1 VTKPGSPAGNLT
13 VGGDAIGKAG
23 GPPAPVVIPPDST
36 ADNSYVAFLDDPLLF
51 FPQPGQGEH
60 VQLSLEGT
68 GSVPAMP
75 VTSLTATV
83 LDHVTVTVP
92 VPPDA
97 GDLPI
102 DSTKAFALKWDVAD
116 AGAAAPRVVAQFQN
130 MFNAKKVVDIV
141 CSWPLSA
148 GQATIPASFLA
159 AVKAQAGEI
168 EGGQIVLYLGDA
180 KEATS
185 AAHSYTI
192 VLARDPSAE
201 LGAPGV
207 SGAFVLIKERLAT
220 ADEARRRNRVFAP
233 FVVCPSRSPRAKRSG
248 QRIAEH
254 RSRTVVVASV
264 ERFRGLTRVSQ
275 AIGGDHHAHALD
287 ARKDPGGEGAFD
299 AGLDAFTTEELAE
312 QLGLGAVGK
321 GTEEDPLDVC
331 HAPQLTREWRI
342 RASTTDRAQDQP
354 GGSTEARS
362 ARAHSSGNASISR
375 PSTRTISLSRRP
387 STSEMTP
394 SAIVIFHVVC
404 TKSSKTSLISAIESG
419 PEER

>member
-1 VTKPGSPAGNLT
+1 VGLASSVSAGSVAALSGCSSDEATAEPTPTAEAGPVTKPDGSTTIPDAGQPPIEAGGDTGQVDAYVNPVTTVLGATGKLNVYPFGVIASFHEDDTIIHSSEAPDCVAHVRSVTKPGSPAGNLT
-13 VGGDAIGKAG
+13 VGGDAVGKAG

-92 VPPDA
+92 MVPDS
-97 GDLPI
+97 GTVSI

-201 LGAPGV
+201 LGAPGITGFYV
-207 SGAFVLIKERLAT
+207 DLK
-220 ADEARRRNRVFAP
+220 
-233 FVVCPSRSPRAKRSG
+233 
-248 QRIAEH
+248 
-254 RSRTVVVASV
+254 
-264 ERFRGLTRVSQ
+264 
-275 AIGGDHHAHALD
+275 
-287 ARKDPGGEGAFD
+287 
-299 AGLDAFTTEELAE
+299 
-312 QLGLGAVGK
+312 
-321 GTEEDPLDVC
+321 
-331 HAPQLTREWRI
+331 
-342 RASTTDRAQDQP
+342 
-354 GGSTEARS
+354 
-362 ARAHSSGNASISR
+362 
-375 PSTRTISLSRRP
+375 
-387 STSEMTP
+387 
-394 SAIVIFHVVC
+394 
-404 TKSSKTSLISAIESG
+404 
-419 PEER
+419 